1 MHVRD
6 SPRNLFG
13 SLNHRAQDAEMEGD
27 AGAEPDEPVEGER
40 DQEVCIAPAFHDAF
54 CIMTDTG
61 STPFDVNND
70 PDLTSIAQRR
80 NGIASLGA
88 GVKRAEIR
96 ADVGYIVDSSERQGY
111 VRLAK
116 VLDGVA
122 KTNHRGL
129 LAEDAI
135 TPEILNSCFIDDTAG
150 APDGWTLVK
159 STGDIATSTDEPLFE
174 NIADWGQQVVKVTK
188 GSGDT

>member
-1 MHVRD
+1 MAWD
-6 SPRNLFG
+6 N
-13 SLNHRAQDAEMEGD
+13 
-27 AGAEPDEPVEGER
+27 
-40 DQEVCIAPAFHDAF
+40 
-54 CIMTDTG
+54 
-61 STPFDVNND
+61 

-174 NIADWGQQVVKVTK
+174 NIADWGIRSSKPEYPRNVPCTQSDETK
-188 GSGDT
+188 KRGIEFERFSGIRREGHRSSY